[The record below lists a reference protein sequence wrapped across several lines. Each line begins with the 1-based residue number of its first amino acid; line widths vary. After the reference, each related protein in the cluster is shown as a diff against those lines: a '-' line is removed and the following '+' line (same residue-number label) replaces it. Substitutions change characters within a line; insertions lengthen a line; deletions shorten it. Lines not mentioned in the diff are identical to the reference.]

1 MNKFSS
7 QPWYK
12 WVVAVACFLMIM
24 CCLGFCSSTKGLYL
38 SAITQALG
46 MERSLFSISDT
57 FRYVTMMTMNLFFG
71 ALTMRFGA
79 RKVVA
84 VGFISLILSMFLQSI
99 ADSLPLFYLGG
110 VLLGVGQCCTST
122 ATVGYVIGMW
132 FKENKG
138 TVMGA
143 VLAANGIGGA
153 LAAQIVSPFINSGT
167 FGYRTAYHVTVAILV
182 TVGLLVVLLLRD
194 VPQQTP
200 AEKAPAA
207 KKKEGWEGI
216 ALKECLKKPW
226 FYGIMVS
233 VFISGAVLQSATSV
247 YPAHLRD
254 VGVDPAFVTTVVS
267 VYSLFLTVTKFSTGL
282 IYDRLGLRITL
293 MICSIS
299 TAAAMV
305 LLALL
310 QGGDNVLSVVYA
322 VLFAVGTPLLTIM
335 LPLIAMDIFGSR
347 DNVRILGIVISV
359 NTAGYAVGTPLVNLC
374 YDLQGTY
381 QTILFV
387 MGGLMAATTCISM
400 LAMNAAKEY
409 RENTLKNTEDI
420 LGGN

>member
-1 MNKFSS
+1 MNKISS

-12 WVVAVACFLMIM
+12 WLVAAACFLMIM

-38 SAITQALG
+38 SAITKATGL
-46 MERSLFSISDT
+46 ERSLFSISDT
-57 FRYVTMMTMNLFFG
+57 CRYVTMMTLNLFFG
-71 ALTMRFGA
+71 TLTVRFGA

-84 VGFISLILSMFLQSI
+84 AGFISLILSMYLYS
-99 ADSLPLFYLGG
+99 AATTLPVFYLGG
-110 VLLGVGQCCTST
+110 ALLGVGQCCTST
-122 ATVGYVIGMW
+122 ATVGYVIGLW

-153 LAAQIVSPFINSGT
+153 LAAQIVSPFINAHA
-167 FGYRTAYHVTVAILV
+167 FGYRTAYHLTIVI
-182 TVGLLVVLLLRD
+182 LLVIGVLVILLLRNQ
-194 VPQQTP
+194 PQQTP
-200 AEKAPAA
+200 AEQAPAA
-207 KKKEGWEGI
+207 KKKASWEGI
-216 ALKECLKKPW
+216 TLKECLKKPW

-233 VFISGAVLQSATSV
+233 IFISGAVLQSATST
-247 YPAHLRD
+247 YPAHLKD
-254 VGVDPAFVTTVVS
+254 IGMDPAFVTTVVS
-267 VYSLFLTVTKFSTGL
+267 IYALLLTATKFSTGFL
-282 IYDRLGLRITL
+282 YDRLGLRLTL
-293 MICSIS
+293 SICSIS

-310 QGGDNVLSVVYA
+310 QGGDSILSVGFA
-322 VLFAVGTPLLTIM
+322 LLFAVGTPLLTVM
-335 LPLIAMDIFGSR
+335 LPLIAMDMFGSR

-381 QTILFV
+381 QTVLLV
-387 MGGLMAATTCISM
+387 MGGLMVATTCISM
-400 LAMNAAKEY
+400 LAMNAARKY
-409 RENTLKNTEDI
+409 RETTLKQSEEL

>member
-1 MNKFSS
+1 MKKYSN

-12 WVVAVACFLMIM
+12 WFVAAACFLMIM

-46 MERSLFSISDT
+46 LERSLFSISDS
-57 FRYVTMMTMNLFFG
+57 FRYVTMMILNLFFG
-71 ALTMRFGA
+71 ALTKRFGA

-84 VGFISLILSMFLQSI
+84 VGFISLILSMFLNSV

-122 ATVGYVIGMW
+122 ATVGYVIGLW

-153 LAAQIVSPFINSGT
+153 LAAQIVSPFINSDI
-167 FGYRTAYHVTVAILV
+167 FGYRTAYHVTIAILLV
-182 TVGLLVVLLLRD
+182 VGLVVVLLLRD
-194 VPQQTP
+194 QPEDTCETKTAPQ
-200 AEKAPAA
+200 
-207 KKKEGWEGI
+207 KKKGQSWNGI
-216 ALKECLKKPW
+216 TLREAVKKPW

-233 VFISGAVLQSATSV
+233 VFVSGAVLQSATST
-247 YPAHLRD
+247 YPAHLKD
-254 VGVDPAFVTTVVS
+254 IGLDPAFVTTVVS
-267 VYSLFLTVTKFSTGL
+267 IYSLLLTATKFSTGFL
-282 IYDRLGLRITL
+282 YDRLGLRLTL
-293 MICSIS
+293 TICSIS

-310 QGGDNVLSVVYA
+310 QAGDNVLSVVYA
-322 VLFAVGTPLLTIM
+322 LLFAVGTPLLTVM
-335 LPLIAMDIFGSR
+335 LPLITMDMFGSR

-359 NTAGYAVGTPLVNLC
+359 NTAGYAVGTPIVNLC

-381 QTILFV
+381 QTVLFV
-387 MGGLMAATTCISM
+387 MGGLMAATTCIS
-400 LAMNAAKEY
+400 LFAMQAAKKY
-409 RENTLKNTEDI
+409 RENALISSEDI
-420 LGGN
+420 